1 MRKMLLNLHYQINTN
16 INRKINKVMDTKNKL
31 GLDLS
36 TVQSIITGL
45 NDLLA
50 NHQVYYT
57 NLRGLHWDIK
67 GDKFF
72 ELHEL
77 YEEYYNDEA
86 SVIDETAERIAM
98 LGGHPENRFSEYLK
112 QAEIKE
118 IHSISDWEAGV
129 NLIISSMQT
138 FLKKNRALLQLAID
152 ANDSGTTTLVRKHIT
167 DLESKIWKLT
177 AYMA

>member
-1 MRKMLLNLHYQINTN
+1 MS
-16 INRKINKVMDTKNKL
+16 TKNKV
-31 GLDLS
+31 GLDLNA
-36 TVQSIITGL
+36 VQPVINGL
-45 NDLLA
+45 SELLA

-86 SVIDETAERIAM
+86 SVIDELAERIAM

-112 QAEIKE
+112 QSSIKE
-118 IHSISDWEAGV
+118 VHNTPEWEKGV
-129 NLIISSMQT
+129 AHILDSMQ
-138 FLKKNRALLQLAID
+138 LLLGKNRNLLQVAVNAD
-152 ANDSGTTTLVRKHIT
+152 DSGTVTLIRKQIS
-167 DLESKIWKLT
+167 DLESKIWKLS
-177 AYMA
+177 AYVA

>member
-1 MRKMLLNLHYQINTN
+1 MN
-16 INRKINKVMDTKNKL
+16 TKNNL
-31 GLDLS
+31 GLELN

-86 SVIDETAERIAM
+86 SVIDEVAERIAM
-98 LGGHPENRFSEYLK
+98 LGGHPENRFSEYIK
-112 QAEIKE
+112 QSDIKE
-118 IHSISDWEAGV
+118 TYHIADWEKGI
-129 NLIISSMQT
+129 NLILLSMQT
-138 FLKKNRALLQLAID
+138 ILNKNRILLQLAID
-152 ANDSGTTTLVRKHIT
+152 ANDSGTTMLIRKHVA

>member
-1 MRKMLLNLHYQINTN
+1 MK
-16 INRKINKVMDTKNKL
+16 TKNSL
-31 GLDLS
+31 GLELNA
-36 TVQSIITGL
+36 VQSIITGL

-86 SVIDETAERIAM
+86 SVIDEVAERIAM
-98 LGGHPENRFSEYLK
+98 LGGHPENRFSEYIK
-112 QAEIKE
+112 QSDIKE
-118 IHSISDWEAGV
+118 THHIADWEKGV
-129 NLIISSMQT
+129 NQVLLSMQMI
-138 FLKKNRALLQLAID
+138 LDKNRNLLQLAVD
-152 ANDSGTTTLVRKHIT
+152 TNDSGTTTLIRKHIA